1 MSGYMTERA
10 PIHVGSGEPMVLLHP
25 FMMSQ
30 NVWKDVAPLIAGIDV
45 ADPAAPATG
54 RYEVFAPTMLSHNGG
69 RKGPKFLSSAALADD
84 VERRMDALGWR
95 TAHIVGNS
103 LGGWVAFEL
112 ERRGRARTLTGIAPA
127 GGWRHFTPAKF
138 EIVGKFLA
146 GMPLWLLTLAL
157 GPRVLKLPL
166 SRKLAY
172 LPVSATADSLSDED
186 LVQIIDDVS
195 HCPAYYQLLL
205 KSLTLPGLLE
215 MADGTV
221 PTHLV
226 ICEKERVL
234 PHPRFTRHFT
244 TALPKDT
251 QITHLD
257 GVGHIPMFEAPNR
270 IADLI
275 VDFVDRYATPPPHK
289 AIG

>member
-1 MSGYMTERA
+1 MTERA
-10 PIHVGSGEPMVLLHP
+10 PIHLGSGEPLLLLHP

-30 NVWKDVAPLIAGIDV
+30 NVWKDVAPQIAE
-45 ADPAAPATG
+45 TG
-54 RYEVFAPTMLSHNGG
+54 RYEVYAPTMPGHNGG
-69 RKGPKFLSSAALADD
+69 VRGKFFLDTAELADD
-84 VERRMDALGWR
+84 MERRMDSLGWD

-127 GGWRHFTPAKF
+127 GGWHWYTLAKF
-138 EIVGKFLA
+138 EIVFKFVA
-146 GMPLWLLTLAL
+146 GLPVWLIAKAL
-157 GPRVLKLPL
+157 GPRALRLPFA
-166 SRKLAY
+166 RQLAFV
-172 LPVSATADSLSDED
+172 PISASADRLSDAD
-186 LVQIIDDVS
+186 LLDIIDDVT

-205 KSLTLPGLLE
+205 KSLLLPGLMELAE
-215 MADGTV
+215 GSA

-226 ICEKERVL
+226 ICEKDRVL

-244 TALPKDT
+244 TQLPKDT

-257 GVGHIPMFEAPNR
+257 SVGHIPMFEAPR
-270 IADLI
+270 RVADLI
-275 VDFVDRYATPPPHK
+275 VDFVDRYATQPPHK

>member
-1 MSGYMTERA
+1 MTERA
-10 PIHVGSGEPMVLLHP
+10 PIHVGSGEPVLLLHP

-30 NVWKDVAPLIAGIDV
+30 SVWKKVAPAIAE
-45 ADPAAPATG
+45 TG
-54 RYEVFAPTMLSHNGG
+54 RYEVFAPTMPGHNGG
-69 RKGPKFLSSAALADD
+69 AKGPFFLDSGSLADD
-84 VERRMDALGWR
+84 VERRMDALGWE

-146 GMPLWLLTLAL
+146 GLPLYVVVKLL
-157 GPRVLKLPL
+157 GNRVLKLPITP
-166 SRKLAY
+166 Y
-172 LPVSATADSLSDED
+172 LTYPAVSATRAGLSDED
-186 LVQIIDDVS
+186 VADIIDDVA
-195 HCPAYYQLLL
+195 HCPAYYQLLV

-215 MADGTV
+215 IAEGKA

-226 ICEKERVL
+226 ICEKDRVL

-244 TALPKDT
+244 QHLPSDT
-251 QITHLD
+251 KVTHLD
-257 GVGHIPMFEAPNR
+257 GVGHIPMFEAPDR
-270 IADLI
+270 VAQLI
-275 VDFVDRYATPPPHK
+275 VEFVDQHATPPPRE
-289 AIG
+289 ALGG

>member
-1 MSGYMTERA
+1 MTERA
-10 PIHVGSGEPMVLLHP
+10 PIHVGSGEPMLLLHP

-30 NVWKDVAPLIAGIDV
+30 NVWKQVAPLIAE
-45 ADPAAPATG
+45 TG
-54 RYEVFAPTMLSHNGG
+54 RYEVLAPTLPGHNGG
-69 RKGPKFLSSAALADD
+69 VKGRFFLDTAELADD
-84 VERRMDALGWR
+84 MERRMDALGWD

-146 GMPLWLLTLAL
+146 GLPLYVVVKLL
-157 GPRVLKLPL
+157 GNRVLKLPITP
-166 SRKLAY
+166 Y
-172 LPVSATADSLSDED
+172 LTYPAVSATRAGLTDED
-186 LVQIIDDVS
+186 VADIIDDVA
-195 HCPAYYQLLL
+195 HCPAYYQLLV
-205 KSLTLPGLLE
+205 KSLTMPGLLE
-215 MADGTV
+215 IAEGTT

-226 ICEKERVL
+226 ICEKDRVL

-244 TALPKDT
+244 SQLPSDT
-251 QITHLD
+251 KVTHLD
-257 GVGHIPMFEAPNR
+257 GVGHIPMYEAPQR

-275 VDFVDRYATPPPHK
+275 VEFVDGYAAPPPRE
-289 AIG
+289 ALG

>member
-1 MSGYMTERA
+1 ML
-10 PIHVGSGEPMVLLHP
+10 LLHP

-30 NVWKDVAPLIAGIDV
+30 NVWKGVAPLIAD
-45 ADPAAPATG
+45 TG
-54 RYEVFAPTMLSHNGG
+54 RYEVLAPTMPGHNGG
-69 RKGPKFLSSAALADD
+69 IKGSFFLDTAELADD
-84 VERRMDALGWR
+84 MERRMDALGWD

-146 GMPLWLLTLAL
+146 GIPVWLFTLVFRQHA
-157 GPRVLKLPL
+157 LKLPIT
-166 SRKLAY
+166 RWVTH
-172 LPVSATADSLSDED
+172 LPVSGTPDGLSDED
-186 LVQIIDDVS
+186 LADIIDDVS
-195 HCPAYYQLLL
+195 HCPAYYQLLV

-215 MADGTV
+215 IAEGSS

-226 ICEKERVL
+226 ICEKDRVL

-244 TALPKDT
+244 KHLPKNT
-251 QITHLD
+251 QVTHLD
-257 GVGHIPMFEAPNR
+257 GAGHIPMFEAPRR

-275 VDFVDRYATPPPHK
+275 VSFVDRYATPPPK
-289 AIG
+289 TATGG

>member
-1 MSGYMTERA
+1 MTERA
-10 PIHVGSGEPMVLLHP
+10 PIHLGSGEPIVLLHP

-30 NVWKDVAPLIAGIDV
+30 SVWKNVAPAIA
-45 ADPAAPATG
+45 ATG
-54 RYEVFAPTMLSHNGG
+54 RYEVYAPTMPGHNGG
-69 RKGPKFLSSAALADD
+69 PKGPFFLSTGSLADD
-84 VERRMDALGWR
+84 VERRMDALGWE

-146 GMPLWLLTLAL
+146 GLPIWLVAL
-157 GPRVLKLPL
+157 VLKERVLKLPIT
-166 SRKLAY
+166 RYLAY
-172 LPVSATADSLSDED
+172 PAITARPGRLSDED
-186 LVQIIDDVS
+186 LADIIDDVS
-195 HCPAYYQLLL
+195 HCPAYYQLLV

-215 MADGTV
+215 IAEGQV

-226 ICEKERVL
+226 ICEKDRVL

-244 TALPKDT
+244 TQLPKET
-251 QITHLD
+251 KITHLD
-257 GVGHIPMFEAPNR
+257 DVGHIPMFEAPDR
-270 IADLI
+270 VAQLI
-275 VDFVDRYATPPPHK
+275 VEFADRNAAPPPRE
-289 AIG
+289 ALGG

>member
-1 MSGYMTERA
+1 MSGIMTERA
-10 PIHVGSGEPMVLLHP
+10 PIHLGSGEPILLLHP

-30 NVWKDVAPLIAGIDV
+30 NVWKNVGPLIAE
-45 ADPAAPATG
+45 TG
-54 RYEVFAPTMLSHNGG
+54 RYEVFAPTMPGHNGG
-69 RKGPKFLSSAALADD
+69 AKGPFFLDSASLADD
-84 VERRMDALGWR
+84 VERRLDALGWD

-146 GMPLWLLTLAL
+146 GMPIWLFTLVF
-157 GPRVLKLPL
+157 GQRVLKLPFT
-166 SRKLAY
+166 RYLAH
-172 LPVSATADSLSDED
+172 LPVSARPDGLSDED
-186 LVQIIDDVS
+186 LRDIIDDVS
-195 HCPAYYQLLL
+195 HCPAYYQLLV

-215 MADGTV
+215 LAEGIT

-226 ICEKERVL
+226 ICEKDRVL

-244 TALPKDT
+244 TQLPKDT
-251 QITHLD
+251 EITHLD
-257 GVGHIPMFEAPNR
+257 GVGHIPMYEAPQR

-275 VDFVDRYATPPPHK
+275 VGFVDRYATPPPRK

>member
-1 MSGYMTERA
+1 MTERA
-10 PIHVGSGEPMVLLHP
+10 PIHLGSGEPILLLHP

-30 NVWKDVAPLIAGIDV
+30 NVWRGVAPLIAE
-45 ADPAAPATG
+45 TG
-54 RYEVFAPTMLSHNGG
+54 RYEVYAPTMPGHNGG
-69 RKGPKFLSSAALADD
+69 AKGPFFLSSRALADD
-84 VERRMDALGWR
+84 VERRMDMLGWD

-127 GGWRHFTPAKF
+127 GGWRQFTPVKF

-157 GPRVLKLPL
+157 GPHVLRLPL

-172 LPVSATADSLSDED
+172 LPVSATAESLSDED
-186 LVQIIDDVS
+186 LHQIIDDVS

-205 KSLTLPGLLE
+205 KSLTAPGLLE
-215 MADGTV
+215 MADGSA
-221 PTHLV
+221 PAHLV
-226 ICEKERVL
+226 ICEKDRVL

-244 TALPKDT
+244 SQLPKDT

-257 GVGHIPMFEAPNR
+257 GVGHIPMFEAPQR
-270 IADLI
+270 VAELI
-275 VDFVDRYATPPPHK
+275 VDFVDRYAAQPPHK

>member
-1 MSGYMTERA
+1 MTERA
-10 PIHVGSGEPMVLLHP
+10 PIHLGSGEPILLLHP

-30 NVWKDVAPLIAGIDV
+30 NVWKTVAPMIAE
-45 ADPAAPATG
+45 TG
-54 RYEVFAPTMLSHNGG
+54 RYEVFAPTMPGHNGG
-69 RKGPKFLSSAALADD
+69 TKGPFFLDSASLADD
-84 VERRMDALGWR
+84 VERRLDALGWG

-112 ERRGRARTLTGIAPA
+112 ERRGRAHTLTGIAPA

-146 GMPLWLLTLAL
+146 GLPLWLLTLAL
-157 GPRVLKLPL
+157 GPRVLELPF

-186 LVQIIDDVS
+186 LVEIIDDVS
-195 HCPAYYQLLL
+195 HCRAYYQLLA
-205 KSLTLPGLLE
+205 KSLLLPGLLE
-215 MADGTV
+215 LAEGSA

-226 ICEKERVL
+226 ICEKDRVL
-234 PHPRFTRHFT
+234 PHPRYTRHFT
-244 TALPKDT
+244 THLPDST
-251 QITHLD
+251 EITHLD
-257 GVGHIPMFEAPNR
+257 GVGHIPMFEAPGR
-270 IADLI
+270 VADLI
-275 VDFVDRYATPPPHK
+275 IGFVDRYATPPPKK

>member
-1 MSGYMTERA
+1 MTERA
-10 PIHVGSGEPMVLLHP
+10 PIHLGSGEPMLLLHP

-30 NVWKDVAPLIAGIDV
+30 KVWKKVAPLIAD
-45 ADPAAPATG
+45 TG
-54 RYEVFAPTMLSHNGG
+54 RYEVFAPTMLGHNGG
-69 RKGPKFLSSAALADD
+69 DRGPFFLDSASLADD
-84 VERRMDALGWR
+84 VERKLDALGWD

-146 GMPLWLLTLAL
+146 GLPIWLVTLIL
-157 GPRVLKLPL
+157 KERVLKLPITRQL
-166 SRKLAY
+166 TYPA
-172 LPVSATADSLSDED
+172 VSATPDGLTDED
-186 LVQIIDDVS
+186 VRDIIDDVA
-195 HCPAYYQLLL
+195 HCPAYYQLLV

-215 MADGTV
+215 LADTAT

-226 ICEKERVL
+226 ICGKDRVL

-244 TALPKDT
+244 RYLPKDT
-251 QITHLD
+251 EVTHLD
-257 GVGHIPMFEAPNR
+257 GVGHIPMFEAPQR

-275 VDFVDRYATPPPHK
+275 VDFTDQHAAPPRS
-289 AIG
+289 ALGG

>member
-1 MSGYMTERA
+1 MSERE
-10 PIHVGSGEPMVLLHP
+10 PIHLGTGEPMLLLHP

-30 NVWKDVAPLIAGIDV
+30 SVWKGVAPLIAE
-45 ADPAAPATG
+45 TG

-69 RKGPKFLSSAALADD
+69 RRGPFFLDSASLADD
-84 VERRMDALGWR
+84 VERRLDALGWD

-138 EIVGKFLA
+138 EIVAKFLA
-146 GMPLWLLTLAL
+146 GMPVWLFTVLFREHT
-157 GPRVLKLPL
+157 LKLPITRWL
-166 SRKLAY
+166 TH
-172 LPVSATADSLSDED
+172 LPVSGTPEGLSDEALAD
-186 LVQIIDDVS
+186 IIDDVS
-195 HCPAYYQLLL
+195 HCPAYYQLLV

-215 MADGTV
+215 LAEGKS

-226 ICEKERVL
+226 ICEKDRVL

-244 TALPKDT
+244 SHLPEDT
-251 QITHLD
+251 EITHLD
-257 GVGHIPMFEAPNR
+257 GVGHIPMFEAPR
-270 IADLI
+270 RVAD
-275 VDFVDRYATPPPHK
+275 VVVGFVDRYATPPPQS
-289 AIG
+289 ALGG